1 MYFPPKRPPGY
12 VYRVPDPAHCE
23 RIADREAQLI
33 VAFIRARILARAE
46 HMDVTVPD
54 EPIAIHG
61 AMQALAEIVADI
73 EARRHRTGVPGNTA
87 MMSDAP
93 LADSK

>member
-23 RIADREAQLI
+23 RIADREAQRI
-33 VAFIRARILARAE
+33 VAFIRARMLARAE

-73 EARRHRTGVPGNTA
+73 EARRYRTGVPENDA
-87 MMSDAP
+87 MKSNASI
-93 LADSK
+93 LDSR